1 MKLDSFS
8 ELSSVTYPWVVNN
21 LVEDMDSC
29 ETDGD
34 MRQLW
39 QNIDIE
45 ILIPMLARRGKNM

>member
-45 ILIPMLARRGKNM
+45 ILIPMLARGGKNM